1 MTPRTIDQT
10 GADLTLPDAA
20 YAELQ
25 RALALVAGGGGRLAR
40 GAAGLARMA
49 ALAAAPVSRAM
60 GLAVGLRRRLG
71 GPSTLQPVI
80 AQMLERALDVAT
92 IALPHPMSLPRRAA
106 RARAA
111 AIASGLAGGAAGL
124 AGFLPDAAFSTM
136 LMLRHIAA
144 IAAREGEDLS
154 TDAARQACIEVFTLG
169 APLSPA
175 ATGGADHAQPGH
187 AQPGHEHESY
197 WTARMLMQGAPLM
210 ALIRQAAARFGVA
223 MSEKLAMQ
231 AVPFAGAAGGALVN
245 AAFFDH
251 YCALAEGHF
260 IIRRLERT
268 YGREIVRSA
277 AGG

>member
-10 GADLTLPDAA
+10 GVDATLPDAA
-20 YAELQ
+20 HAELR

-40 GAAGLARMA
+40 GAAALARMA
-49 ALAAAPVSRAM
+49 SLAAAPVSRAM
-60 GLAVGLRRRLG
+60 GLAVGLRRRLA

-92 IALPHPMSLPRRAA
+92 IGLPHPASLPRRAA

-124 AGFLPDAAFSTM
+124 PGFLPDAVFSTM

-169 APLSPA
+169 APGS
-175 ATGGADHAQPGH
+175 GGPGL
-187 AQPGHEHESY
+187 GGMGREHESY
-197 WTARMLMQGAPLM
+197 WTARMLMQGVPLM
-210 ALIRQAAARFGVA
+210 ALIRQAAARLGVA

-251 YCALAEGHF
+251 YRALAEGHF
-260 IIRRLERT
+260 VIRRLERT
-268 YGREIVRSA
+268 YGREIVRVA
-277 AGG
+277 AGR